1 VSVLAKLEGL
11 AGQSSQPS
19 TSLPDVINKSKQDK
33 IVIFGLTSKDP
44 LPVTKPE
51 RIVALKALVMT
62 QPLKIKPDYD
72 ASAIKKLIKQIF
84 IVLKRN
90 ESEGDSSVNI
100 VGGDEES

>member
-1 VSVLAKLEGL
+1 M
-11 AGQSSQPS
+11 
-19 TSLPDVINKSKQDK
+19 
-33 IVIFGLTSKDP
+33 IFGLTSKDP

-100 VGGDEES
+100 VGGDEESWLGSNVGKIPELVKSFIDAIK